1 MTTPDQNTTSKAF
14 NPLAV
19 TQGSELQSPVTA
31 GGLSYQ
37 NATPEEKAEMDRI
50 MQGIVLHNPETIVS
64 LGAEQREKLATLS
77 DKILNSLD
85 PSAKMAFAEALK
97 SLIDLVKDNGLS
109 EIKKRIQ
116 DGALQKIGKRFLNA
130 FAGKDNRQEEA
141 KEMLAEFMTDITK
154 TRKDIET
161 ISNHLLEQ
169 WETLQLNFQNINQL
183 GLAINTEGQNMRIV
197 RAATA
202 EYIAQVDNGQNTILK
217 DLKAK
222 AEQTGRADDF
232 QRFQDAQNG
241 WNALR
246 TMDGNLLGSIAV
258 YDMNLVNLAFTRQAN
273 IQNRMDTANTLTN
286 TVAEWKT
293 QLAVFATMMTE
304 KNAANLLGTTKDLS
318 DKAVKANID
327 LFDELVEISIK
338 NAARTGYNLSSLKTG
353 QAAMIQKLETVGTR
367 IEENFTQLAA
377 DKKALEESS
386 QAFREATIN
395 PLGDNAQNKPKK
407 LIL

>member
-1 MTTPDQNTTSKAF
+1 
-14 NPLAV
+14 
-19 TQGSELQSPVTA
+19 
-31 GGLSYQ
+31 
-37 NATPEEKAEMDRI
+37 
-50 MQGIVLHNPETIVS
+50 
-64 LGAEQREKLATLS
+64 
-77 DKILNSLD
+77 
-85 PSAKMAFAEALK
+85 
-97 SLIDLVKDNGLS
+97 
-109 EIKKRIQ
+109 
-116 DGALQKIGKRFLNA
+116 
-130 FAGKDNRQEEA
+130 
-141 KEMLAEFMTDITK
+141 MTDITK

>member
-1 MTTPDQNTTSKAF
+1 
-14 NPLAV
+14 
-19 TQGSELQSPVTA
+19 
-31 GGLSYQ
+31 
-37 NATPEEKAEMDRI
+37 
-50 MQGIVLHNPETIVS
+50 
-64 LGAEQREKLATLS
+64 
-77 DKILNSLD
+77 
-85 PSAKMAFAEALK
+85 
-97 SLIDLVKDNGLS
+97 
-109 EIKKRIQ
+109 
-116 DGALQKIGKRFLNA
+116 
-130 FAGKDNRQEEA
+130 
-141 KEMLAEFMTDITK
+141 
-154 TRKDIET
+154 
-161 ISNHLLEQ
+161 
-169 WETLQLNFQNINQL
+169 
-183 GLAINTEGQNMRIV
+183 
-197 RAATA
+197 
-202 EYIAQVDNGQNTILK
+202 
-217 DLKAK
+217 
-222 AEQTGRADDF
+222 
-232 QRFQDAQNG
+232 
-241 WNALR
+241 
-246 TMDGNLLGSIAV
+246 
-258 YDMNLVNLAFTRQAN
+258 
-273 IQNRMDTANTLTN
+273 MDTANTLTN